1 MQIRVAVDLCE
12 VDHPMSTSLRD
23 PKHRVAR
30 DDPDHATVNE
40 CVSRKPVA
48 PAGHLRLSRR
58 GWRRV
63 VPVLVLRHYFRL
75 EAEISQ
81 GMTAHQIE

>member
-30 DDPDHATVNE
+30 DDPDHAAVNE
-40 CVSRKPVA
+40 SVGSEPVA
-48 PAGHLRLSRR
+48 PGRHLRLAWRS
-58 GWRRV
+58 WRRV